1 MLDYAVSAPP
11 QKQIPAGGWPNNKSV
26 PGWSDSADGAG
37 LSSVIESIYN
47 RKEVMSES
55 LGIAVTNSC
64 YQCQALD
71 SLCPD
76 CDDLK
81 FSRDTYIAHE
91 IVDDGNLQYKH
102 VWSNGDST
110 VSGHDWVGSV
120 TKLLRPFRTVDGTIV
135 DERYE
140 FLPPISNLVDRLP
153 NDLETSVTVLD
164 YEVVCMSCHLYH
176 HKSLA
181 ECPIC
186 Y

>member
-1 MLDYAVSAPP
+1 
-11 QKQIPAGGWPNNKSV
+11 
-26 PGWSDSADGAG
+26 
-37 LSSVIESIYN
+37 
-47 RKEVMSES
+47 MSES
-55 LGIAVTNSC
+55 LGIAITNMC
-64 YQCQALD
+64 YQCHTLD

-81 FSRDTYIAHE
+81 FSRDAYIAHE

-110 VSGHDWVGSV
+110 VSGHDWVGAV
-120 TKLLRPFRTVDGTIV
+120 TKLLRPFKAVDGSIV
-135 DERYE
+135 EERYE

>member
-1 MLDYAVSAPP
+1 
-11 QKQIPAGGWPNNKSV
+11 
-26 PGWSDSADGAG
+26 
-37 LSSVIESIYN
+37 
-47 RKEVMSES
+47 MSES

-81 FSRDTYIAHE
+81 FSRDSYIAHE

-102 VWSNGDST
+102 IWSNGDST
-110 VSGHDWVGSV
+110 VSGHDWVGAVIKLSNR
-120 TKLLRPFRTVDGTIV
+120 TKRYKVGASMTEDTIREYLIIEEME
-135 DERYE
+135 DTRKE
-140 FLPPISNLVDRLP
+140 FLDPITNLVDRLP

-164 YEVVCMSCHLYH
+164 YEVLCPSCHLYH
-176 HKSLA
+176 HKSLSD
-181 ECPIC
+181 CPIC